1 VVRCPV
7 CDSATVTVVLNST
20 PHASCSCCGATWI
33 QEGSWQ
39 RSIRPGP
46 TILPEDVIALPD
58 PERRSRR
65 GRIAEPPPEGQA
77 IAT

>member
-1 VVRCPV
+1 MVRCPV
-7 CDSATVTVVLNST
+7 CDAATVTVVLDSK

-46 TILPEDVIALPD
+46 ILPEDVIALPV

-65 GRIAEPPPEGQA
+65 GRVAEPPPEEQA